1 MTRLGDV
8 ADMLVGFAFKSAGFL
23 DAEADGVRILRGDNV
38 QQGYIRWGDKT
49 KKWPTAQCDELERYQ
64 LAEDDVILAMDRPIV
79 GDGLKMAWIRPEDLP
94 ALLVQRVCRLRGK
107 PGVALTNFIRY
118 VLAAPDFSAHI
129 HRITTGANIPHISG
143 KDIAAYEFEL
153 PDLDGQAR
161 IVKCLSAYDDL
172 ITTNQRRIALLE
184 DAARRLYR
192 EWFVHLRFPGH
203 DHSAGKPNGTAAGRP
218 AGVSARD
225 GANQSVPVKD
235 GVPEGWLSLTLGD
248 VCDAVGGGTPSTAQ
262 PEYWGGDVTW
272 VTPTDVTRN
281 DCLVLLDSEKKITE
295 AGLANSSAKL
305 VPPETI
311 LMTSR
316 ASIGF
321 FALMDKPACT
331 NQGFISVLPKQ
342 DSARMFLL
350 FNLLNRVEEMIG
362 LATGATFKEL
372 SKKTFRALPVLWPTD
387 ALLKF
392 YEDKTYPLIQQVRLI
407 KKQNQELTKARD
419 LLLPKFMSGQLDV
432 SGIRLSEEIAA

>member
-1 MTRLGDV
+1 MPPIDEQI
-8 ADMLVGFAFKSAGFL
+8 A
-23 DAEADGVRILRGDNV
+23 
-38 QQGYIRWGDKT
+38 IR
-49 KKWPTAQCDELERYQ
+49 Q
-64 LAEDDVILAMDRPIV
+64 V
-79 GDGLKMAWIRPEDLP
+79 
-94 ALLVQRVCRLRGK
+94 
-107 PGVALTNFIRY
+107 VAL
-118 VLAAPDFSAHI
+118 
-129 HRITTGANIPHISG
+129 
-143 KDIAAYEFEL
+143 
-153 PDLDGQAR
+153 
-161 IVKCLSAYDDL
+161 YDDL

-203 DHSAGKPNGTAAGRP
+203 E
-218 AGVSARD
+218 
-225 GANQSVPVKD
+225 SVPVKD
-235 GVPEGWLSLTLGD
+235 GVPAGWLSLTLGD
-248 VCDAVGGGTPSTAQ
+248 VCDAVGGGTPSTAR

-350 FNLLNRVEEMIG
+350 FNLLGRVEEMIG

-387 ALLKF
+387 ALLKL

-419 LLLPKFMSGQLDV
+419 LLLPKLMSGQLDV
-432 SGIRLSEEIAA
+432 SGIPLPEVVAA